1 MNKSKKSEHMA
12 EVVSE
17 EIISQ
22 DETDMDTPEQQSNA
36 EETEITQENA
46 DEIQYDAEAAV
57 FDDTTESILGSE
69 EDASLA
75 FDDKYAADDEFPE
88 ESAIHNEVQE
98 ETIEEESDKKKTF
111 LDKAK
116 AISTIESDKD
126 RTNLKKQAKRL
137 RLGISMKIGGGLV
150 LILVIVFAALM
161 VYISNTSNAKVTADR
176 IAFDKANNAL
186 YASQITAVVNRV
198 DQANKQAALEIE
210 KIMNLAPEE
219 RKIEDVVRIQQAIL
233 ESSPDFMSGTIAFE
247 PNAFDGKDSENP
259 NVPYR
264 DADGRVVIYT
274 YKDGDKKLQSE
285 MLDKSAY
292 EGDDV
297 AAEWYTEVRDRNIKH
312 LTNPYEFD
320 GAMMISISMPITH
333 RGVFIGVI
341 ATDMNFQNI
350 KYILEALSTKDY
362 AYNLTDIDGNL
373 IVLGGTRLFGG
384 ADAASSATSEWD
396 GESGAR
402 AETSSAATSTDA
414 SSQATAADSVSRAT
428 SENAMTASSN
438 QHIEGNLLDITPEAA
453 EIIKSAK
460 DNITNI
466 MAQDSGNVGSDG
478 TASIDIINSYSGVRE
493 RLTSVPVK
501 FDGYHAKWIL
511 VSAVNY
517 DYFIQDAKAMVN
529 NMIMITV
536 ASLVVLLILIVGI
549 IEFGITK
556 IIHRVETTLDR
567 ISNYDLSVS
576 KNNDRMNAI
585 MNRKDEMGNISRSL
599 YNMTSNLRTTI
610 ETIMDSF
617 HTLSNTVE
625 EMANT
630 ATSSA
635 NAATEINKA
644 VEGIAQGASAQAADT
659 QSASMSIEDI
669 KNILAENTSILH
681 ELVTATGNI
690 ELMKEEGSRELDG
703 LSALFVQNEAGSVN
717 VGESIQETDRSVV
730 QIEQASQMI
739 ESIARQTNLLA
750 LNAAIEASRAGE
762 AGRGFAVVAAEIRR
776 LAEQSAE
783 FTREI
788 SRVIGTL
795 KVNSGTSVK
804 IMAQINEIMAKQN
817 QSLLNTQKKF
827 ENISAAVD
835 QTKAVVG
842 QLESST
848 QEIKNK
854 NEDLVGVIHS
864 LSSIAEENAAIAE
877 ETSATSTEQLK
888 SAENVSKASEELS
901 QIAGALKVEVDK
913 FKL

>member
-116 AISTIESDKD
+116 AISTIESGKD

-384 ADAASSATSEWD
+384 AD
-396 GESGAR
+396 
-402 AETSSAATSTDA
+402 
-414 SSQATAADSVSRAT
+414 SVSRAT

-466 MAQDSGNVGSDG
+466 MAQDSGNVSSDG

-501 FDGYHAKWIL
+501 FDGYHAKWVL

>member
-1 MNKSKKSEHMA
+1 M
-12 EVVSE
+12 
-17 EIISQ
+17 
-22 DETDMDTPEQQSNA
+22 
-36 EETEITQENA
+36 
-46 DEIQYDAEAAV
+46 
-57 FDDTTESILGSE
+57 
-69 EDASLA
+69 
-75 FDDKYAADDEFPE
+75 
-88 ESAIHNEVQE
+88 
-98 ETIEEESDKKKTF
+98 
-111 LDKAK
+111 
-116 AISTIESDKD
+116 
-126 RTNLKKQAKRL
+126 KKQAKRL

-320 GAMMISISMPITH
+320 GAMMVSISMPITH

-384 ADAASSATSEWD
+384 AD
-396 GESGAR
+396 
-402 AETSSAATSTDA
+402 
-414 SSQATAADSVSRAT
+414 SVSRAT

-466 MAQDSGNVGSDG
+466 MAQDSGNVSSDG

-501 FDGYHAKWIL
+501 FDGYHAKWVL